1 MQLPILDNFIMGKS
15 FLSQL
20 AKSVSEQL
28 VLIICRGGH
37 PPFVRADSE
46 LPEDKD
52 NSSIAQKV

>member
-15 FLSQL
+15 SLSQL

-37 PPFVRADSE
+37 PPFVRAIALIASCQ
-46 LPEDKD
+46 KIRI
-52 NSSIAQKV
+52 IAQ